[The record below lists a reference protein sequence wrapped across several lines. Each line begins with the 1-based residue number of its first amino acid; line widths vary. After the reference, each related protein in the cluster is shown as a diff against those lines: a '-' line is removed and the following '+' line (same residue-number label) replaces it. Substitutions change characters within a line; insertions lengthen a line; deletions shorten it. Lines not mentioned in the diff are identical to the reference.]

1 MVHSAYLEHFEEG
14 LTVSY
19 DPQPDGNCQ
28 FDAAAEQLHLYGIHH
43 SMQTLR
49 AEFVSFLQSDSHA
62 ELVRHFQ
69 SFVTGS
75 WREYVMNMGRDGT
88 FEDHITLDV
97 MLRMY
102 NIQFLVFST
111 VGPEAMQLISWD
123 GNSRRPEMPLVTLRK
138 AMVSIM
144 SVCRLYYRH
153 IYSTFLFIVNRL
165 YGAQVRI
172 TVLVANNTYRPLHRK
187 HSPNGATAHQ

>member
-1 MVHSAYLEHFEEG
+1 M
-14 LTVSY
+14 SY

-28 FDAAAEQLHLYGIHH
+28 FDAAAEQLRLYGIHR

-49 AEFVSFLQSDSHA
+49 AEVVSFLQSDSHA

-97 MLRMY
+97 MSRMY

-123 GNSRRPEMPLVTLRK
+123 GNSCRPEMPLVLLGHFTEGYGEHY
-138 AMVSIM
+138 
-144 SVCRLYYRH
+144 VCLQANED
-153 IYSTFLFIVNRL
+153 YSSFLFTVTASTALR
-165 YGAQVRI
+165 YGSQF
-172 TVLVANNTYRPLHRK
+172 
-187 HSPNGATAHQ
+187 